1 MQLPSEGWSHLEK
14 GEGPTTEVRKWAH
27 VHSCKVMSNL
37 QKQDKHSFVLCASIV
52 AFNWFKYLTTTIT
65 LNNAHLW
72 CLCPQHW
79 LSFSA
84 TLLPAHSSQ
93 QSRPE
98 REGSLHLRWRPEARG
113 DLVKRVGRGGT
124 VSSHTL
130 VSRKYESGNGFQLM
144 HPILMNNSRPCMQQ
158 WNSMHQKPK
167 LFSPHKDH
175 LPTLQHKK

>member
-14 GEGPTTEVRKWAH
+14 REGPTTEVRKWAH

-130 VSRKYESGNGFQLM
+130 VSRKYENGNGFLTHAS
-144 HPILMNNSRPCMQQ
+144 HPDEQQ
-158 WNSMHQKPK
+158 PSMHATVKFYAPK
-167 LFSPHKDH
+167 TKAFLAAQRSS
-175 LPTLQHKK
+175 TNTAT